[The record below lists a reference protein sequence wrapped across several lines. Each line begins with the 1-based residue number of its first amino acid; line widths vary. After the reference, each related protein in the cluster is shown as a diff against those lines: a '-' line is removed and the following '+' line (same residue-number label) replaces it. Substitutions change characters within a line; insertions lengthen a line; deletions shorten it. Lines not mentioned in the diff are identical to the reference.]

1 MSNIQDL
8 DRKFKGL
15 FDIGEPDEQ
24 PGRDGRTISGGFME
38 KFGWIYQATIVA
50 EHEKIKL
57 DEVYE
62 LPIIQFLNDLSY
74 LKAKNAYD
82 NEQLK
87 QIRNG

>member
-1 MSNIQDL
+1 
-8 DRKFKGL
+8 
-15 FDIGEPDEQ
+15 
-24 PGRDGRTISGGFME
+24 ME